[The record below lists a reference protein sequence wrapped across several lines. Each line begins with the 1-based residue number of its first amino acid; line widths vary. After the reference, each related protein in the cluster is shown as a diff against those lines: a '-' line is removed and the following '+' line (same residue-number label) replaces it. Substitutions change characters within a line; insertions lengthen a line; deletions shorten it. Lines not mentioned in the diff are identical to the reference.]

1 MSSDNGIYILKTK
14 QAGEY
19 ATGFE
24 YRVLHAQCIEN
35 LYYDIDTGLYG
46 ENFIP
51 EEAFAYFKECQ
62 TFFEEAL
69 ALRYAHHLAD
79 QHTILEYGVTTLHH
93 EEQEFKEFTD
103 DQMMVYDTGV
113 DVRIQ
118 QYRDQRDSDMDSKR
132 SAATVELAG
141 DGSEF
146 HPTQVVGFIAGPN
159 GEKIYGRLNLTTE
172 EFEKV
177 KVGHLED
184 ADLRFLPNDWD
195 RR

>member
-14 QAGEY
+14 QAGEH

-24 YRVLHAQCIEN
+24 YRVVHAQCIEN
-35 LYYDIDTGLYG
+35 LYYDIDTGLYR

-79 QHTILEYGVTTLHH
+79 QAAILEYGVVELRH
-93 EEQEFKEFTD
+93 EEQEFEEFD
-103 DQMMVYDTGV
+103 EDQMMVYNTGI

-118 QYRDQRDSDMDSKR
+118 QYREHRDSDAEAKR
-132 SAATVELAG
+132 KAAYIDFNEI
-141 DGSEF
+141 DGF
-146 HPTQVVGFIAGPN
+146 QPTQIVGFITGPD
-159 GEKIYGRLNLTTE
+159 GKRIYGRIDGDMSAVAIARPVEEPLN
-172 EFEKV
+172 
-177 KVGHLED
+177 
-184 ADLRFLPNDWD
+184 FLPNDWD
-195 RR
+195 RRETIE